1 MNRIIRSIDPYILGG
16 FVGSLF
22 AGLIGPYH
30 LKLIASALDVRVIT
44 LGSLVG
50 SLFPFLTGLVFE
62 NRRLARR
69 LYARLPLLMS
79 AEVGLT
85 AAAITLYVL
94 DLSLYYLASM
104 IVFGT
109 FTSAVMYLLQI
120 LKQRRYRR
128 GRAAF
133 DRRYSMAD
141 AAGYVAGS
149 LLALAD
155 LPPLSDLRVLL
166 ALGLGQTAVVYMI
179 YLRCYSPGRRP
190 VRRPARR
197 RSQAAAHPV
206 QPPERSVP
214 LPLPAGALLT
224 SG

>member
-1 MNRIIRSIDPYILGG
+1 MNRIIRSIDPYIFGG

-22 AGLIGPYH
+22 AGLISPYH
-30 LKLIASALDVRVIT
+30 IKLIASALDVRVIT
-44 LGSLVG
+44 LGSLAG

-62 NRRLARR
+62 NRRLAWRF
-69 LYARLPLLMS
+69 YAQLPLIMT

-94 DLSLYYLASM
+94 DLSLYYVASM

-133 DRRYSMAD
+133 DRRYAMAD
-141 AAGYVAGS
+141 AAGYLAGS
-149 LLALAD
+149 LLALTD
-155 LPPLSDLRVLL
+155 LPLFSDLRVLL
-166 ALGLGQTAVVYMI
+166 ALSLGQTAVVYLI
-179 YLRCYSPGRRP
+179 YLRCYRPG
-190 VRRPARR
+190 RRPARR
-197 RSQAAAHPV
+197 TVRRAARRARP
-206 QPPERSVP
+206 QPAAGPAVSLLPE
-214 LPLPAGALLT
+214 ALLT
-224 SG
+224 SD

>member
-1 MNRIIRSIDPYILGG
+1 MKRFIRSIDPYIFGG

-22 AGLIGPYH
+22 AGLITPYH
-30 LKLIASALDVRVIT
+30 IKLIASALDVRVIV
-44 LGSLVG
+44 LGSLAG
-50 SLFPFLTGLVFE
+50 SLFPFVTGLALE

-69 LYARLPLLMS
+69 LYAQLPLIMS

-85 AAAITLYVL
+85 AAAVLLYFL
-94 DLSLYYLASM
+94 DLSIYYVASM

-133 DRRYSMAD
+133 DRRYAMAD
-141 AAGYVAGS
+141 AAGYLAGS

-155 LPPLSDLRVLL
+155 WRPLGDLRVLL
-166 ALGLGQTAVVYMI
+166 ALSLAQTAIVYLI
-179 YLRCYSPGRRP
+179 YLRCWRAHRRGIVDKRP
-190 VRRPARR
+190 VVH
-197 RSQAAAHPV
+197 Q
-206 QPPERSVP
+206 
-214 LPLPAGALLT
+214 
-224 SG
+224 

>member
-1 MNRIIRSIDPYILGG
+1 MKRFIRSIDPYIFGG

-22 AGLIGPYH
+22 AGLITPYH
-30 LKLIASALDVRVIT
+30 IKLIASALDVRVIV
-44 LGSLVG
+44 LGSLAG
-50 SLFPFLTGLVFE
+50 SLFPFVTGLALE

-69 LYARLPLLMS
+69 LYAQLPLIMT

-85 AAAITLYVL
+85 AAAVLLYFL
-94 DLSLYYLASM
+94 DLSIYYVASM

-133 DRRYSMAD
+133 DRRYAMAD
-141 AAGYVAGS
+141 AAGYLAGS

-155 LPPLSDLRVLL
+155 WRPLGDLRVLL
-166 ALGLGQTAVVYMI
+166 ALSLAQTAVVYLI
-179 YLRCYSPGRRP
+179 YLRCLRAHRRGI
-190 VRRPARR
+190 VDKRLAVH
-197 RSQAAAHPV
+197 Q
-206 QPPERSVP
+206 
-214 LPLPAGALLT
+214 
-224 SG
+224 

>member
-1 MNRIIRSIDPYILGG
+1 MKRFIRSIDPYIFGG

-22 AGLIGPYH
+22 AGLITPYH
-30 LKLIASALDVRVIT
+30 IKLIASALDVRVIV
-44 LGSLVG
+44 LGSLAG
-50 SLFPFLTGLVFE
+50 SLFPFVTGLALE

-69 LYARLPLLMS
+69 LYAQLPLIMT

-85 AAAITLYVL
+85 AAAVLLYFL
-94 DLSLYYLASM
+94 DLSIYYVASM

-133 DRRYSMAD
+133 DRRYAMAD
-141 AAGYVAGS
+141 AAGYLAGS

-155 LPPLSDLRVLL
+155 WRPLGDLRVLL
-166 ALGLGQTAVVYMI
+166 ALSLAQTAIVYLI
-179 YLRCYSPGRRP
+179 YLRCWRAHRRGI
-190 VRRPARR
+190 VDKRPAVH
-197 RSQAAAHPV
+197 Q
-206 QPPERSVP
+206 
-214 LPLPAGALLT
+214 
-224 SG
+224 

>member
-30 LKLIASALDVRVIT
+30 IKLIASALDVRVIT
-44 LGSLVG
+44 LGSLAG
-50 SLFPFLTGLVFE
+50 SLFPFLSGLAFE

-69 LYARLPLLMS
+69 LYARLPLIMTV
-79 AEVGLT
+79 EVGLT
-85 AAAITLYVL
+85 AAAIWLYAL

-133 DRRYSMAD
+133 DRRYAMAD
-141 AAGYVAGS
+141 AAGYLAGS

-155 LPPLSDLRVLL
+155 LPPMNDLRVLL
-166 ALGLGQTAVVYMI
+166 ALSLAQTAVVYLI
-179 YLRCYSPGRRP
+179 YLRFYLPGRRP
-190 VRRPARR
+190 VSRPVRR
-197 RSQAAAHPV
+197 RTARKASRSAARPD
-206 QPPERSVP
+206 PRP
-214 LPLPAGALLT
+214 LPESTLLT
-224 SG
+224 SD